1 MYNQIKDF
9 FGYLPTVKEYN
20 AVKVKTADK
29 KSSDPFA
36 IGAEEEVESTP
47 KAAKV
52 SLRKRNQG
60 SKLKKLGSMVE
71 VIKSSSPNKSD
82 KKGKL

>member
-20 AVKVKTADK
+20 EVKVKTADK

-52 SLRKRNQG
+52 SLRKRKQG
-60 SKLKKLGSMVE
+60 LKKLGSMVE